1 MLDAVIGLG
10 SNLGDRADQLVRAA
24 RRIRELGTIVR
35 ASAIYETSPVGPP
48 QPDFLNAALRLETNL
63 DPVALLEALLGVEQ
77 SLGRV
82 RRERWGA
89 RVIDLDVL
97 WCRDVWLATERL
109 VVPHSELRAR
119 AFALLPLLDVAPDA
133 RDPRDLISYS
143 EIVSSTDTKG
153 VREVAGTRDAWL
165 R

>member
-10 SNLGDRADQLVRAA
+10 SNLGDRADHLVRAA
-24 RRIRELGTIVR
+24 RRIRELGSVVR

-48 QPDFLNAALRLETNL
+48 QPDFLNAAVRLETTL

-82 RRERWGA
+82 RGERWGA

-133 RDPRDLISYS
+133 RDPLDLASYS
-143 EIVSSTDTKG
+143 EIVSSTDTNG
-153 VREVAGTRDAWL
+153 VREVAGTRGVWL